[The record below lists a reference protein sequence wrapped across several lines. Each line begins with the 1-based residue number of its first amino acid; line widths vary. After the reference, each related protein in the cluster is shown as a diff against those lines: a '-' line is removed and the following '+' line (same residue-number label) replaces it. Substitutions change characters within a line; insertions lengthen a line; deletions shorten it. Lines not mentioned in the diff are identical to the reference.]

1 MYLYVGSEGGGAR
14 ESVEMSVYERV
25 RGDVL
30 LDKEI
35 MRINHRFGRFPRPVL
50 FLVCPAI
57 TIKHTQNIYTYVYY
71 NLLAHT

>member
-1 MYLYVGSEGGGAR
+1 MYLYFWSEGWGEGCERERGDECIREGGG
-14 ESVEMSVYERV
+14 
-25 RGDVL
+25 DIL

-57 TIKHTQNIYTYVYY
+57 TIKHTQNIYTYV
-71 NLLAHT
+71 L